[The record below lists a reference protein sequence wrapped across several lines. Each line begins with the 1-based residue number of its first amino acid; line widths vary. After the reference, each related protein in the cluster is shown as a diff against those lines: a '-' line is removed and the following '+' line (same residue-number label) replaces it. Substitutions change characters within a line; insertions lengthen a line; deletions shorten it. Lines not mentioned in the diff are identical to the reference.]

1 MAALAFDDLDATD
14 GEDEGGEGAATPE
27 STPAAPEQPAA
38 PKGVRNNNPGNLQS
52 TKTQWVGQTG
62 ADGRFAT
69 FDTPESGIRAAAI
82 NLQAKGEKH
91 GLNTVAGIIGDKQ
104 NGWAPPNEN
113 DTPKYIAAVAKEL
126 GVKPDEPLDLSDP
139 DMVNRF
145 LGAIFTRENG
155 KNPYTPEQMAAGVT
169 AATGKAPTQTASVNP
184 AGPISFDDLDA
195 PKSGPVSFD
204 DLDPKQTF
212 WGGVEDW
219 LKSRLKSGKGP
230 AGSVMGQGIAN
241 VAQGET
247 GELTPF
253 QADKSTAGAFV
264 QGFAEGGAPMGQMG
278 PATIDWM
285 QQHGWSPT
293 QQNLNLINATSG
305 YIANTLGYT
314 GGELLNVMSKVFSG
328 GLAGFHQG
336 LTNVLTGAGM
346 QPQSA
351 SDFAR
356 EVTGY
361 FEIEGSRGGGHPELV
376 PRVEVPDWAK
386 PTPPARV
393 SKPAQPGAGERAPA
407 DSGLGAIG
415 LARPGEVPPAAET
428 PDQARL
434 RRAFADEPARRR
446 RSRTDPARHAGHDV
460 RAPSV
465 PDAGAKGARTAAT
478 GA

>member
-1 MAALAFDDLDATD
+1 M
-14 GEDEGGEGAATPE
+14 EKPVE
-27 STPAAPEQPAA
+27 
-38 PKGVRNNNPGNLQS
+38 VRQ
-52 TKTQWVGQTG
+52 
-62 ADGRFAT
+62 
-69 FDTPESGIRAAAI
+69 RA
-82 NLQAKGEKH
+82 
-91 GLNTVAGIIGDKQ
+91 
-104 NGWAPPNEN
+104 
-113 DTPKYIAAVAKEL
+113 
-126 GVKPDEPLDLSDP
+126 
-139 DMVNRF
+139 
-145 LGAIFTRENG
+145 
-155 KNPYTPEQMAAGVT
+155 
-169 AATGKAPTQTASVNP
+169 
-184 AGPISFDDLDA
+184 
-195 PKSGPVSFD
+195 
-204 DLDPKQTF
+204 
-212 WGGVEDW
+212 
-219 LKSRLKSGKGP
+219 P

-314 GGELLNVMSKVFSG
+314 CGELLNVMSKVFSG

-346 QPQSA
+346 EPQSA
-351 SDFAR
+351 SDFSR

-393 SKPAQPGAGERAPA
+393 SKPARPGAGETAPA

-434 RRAFADEPARRR
+434 RRAFADKNQREEEEAAQIRRDTQGMTSVLPPSLTPAPKVPGPPRPGPEITASAQGDGGIPRRVIGDDTAVTSTGREVPVQYAGGRSEPFGPVAEPW
-446 RSRTDPARHAGHDV
+446 TV
-460 RAPSV
+460 
-465 PDAGAKGARTAAT
+465 
-478 GA
+478 